1 MLFIFL
7 YFTADIFTANYI
19 HPVDD
24 EDYKILKDLAEG
36 TFTKSK
42 KERTRKEK
50 SAIIRFCRAKGKFKV
65 IQGKIYYDGK
75 EVSANITQPL
85 QNV

>member
-1 MLFIFL
+1 MKCFTIVLFIFL
-7 YFTADIFTANYI
+7 YFIADIFTANYI
-19 HPVDD
+19 HPVDE

-50 SAIIRFCRAKGKFKV
+50 SAITRFCRAKGKFKV

-75 EVSANITQPL
+75 EVSE
-85 QNV
+85 